1 MSEPSGRHPL
11 PASART
17 VLGFGPLALLV
28 LAQLSAASD
37 RFLITLV
44 TTPVKQDLAL
54 GDAQLGLLH
63 GSAFV
68 ILYALTMPLFGSLA
82 DRGHQRVIL
91 LVSIGL
97 WTLATLGFG
106 LAGAFAVL
114 FLSRFVLGLG
124 QAGLAPASLSLIAHG
139 SGPGRMARNVSLFTA
154 GGSLGQSFALLAG
167 GAILAWLVQ
176 RGGLAFP
183 GLGPLPPWR
192 ALFLLACLPN
202 LALIL
207 GAMAVRLPRAPPA
220 ARAGLK
226 PACSWILRRR
236 RIYLPHFAAAACAV
250 LMGRSL
256 AAWGPTLY
264 VRNHGMSPAESGIV
278 LGGLLLIGGP
288 LGHLTAGLLLDRV
301 ARARRRTAASRLL
314 GLGLMAALPPA
325 IVMAVA
331 SDRTLSL
338 AAFTLLTAVIG
349 FTAPPAVTGVQLL
362 TPVSLRGRVSALFIA
377 AVTLTAS
384 GTGPPLLGLLADIV
398 FGAEHLGRALM
409 LLYGLVGVPGIFLA
423 FRAART
429 SRPLTG
435 AGR

>member
-54 GDAQLGLLH
+54 SDAQLGLLH

-183 GLGPLPPWR
+183 
-192 ALFLLACLPN
+192 
-202 LALIL
+202 
-207 GAMAVRLPRAPPA
+207 
-220 ARAGLK
+220 
-226 PACSWILRRR
+226 
-236 RIYLPHFAAAACAV
+236 
-250 LMGRSL
+250 
-256 AAWGPTLY
+256 
-264 VRNHGMSPAESGIV
+264 
-278 LGGLLLIGGP
+278 
-288 LGHLTAGLLLDRV
+288 
-301 ARARRRTAASRLL
+301 
-314 GLGLMAALPPA
+314 
-325 IVMAVA
+325 A
-331 SDRTLSL
+331 SDRCRP
-338 AAFTLLTAVIG
+338 G
-349 FTAPPAVTGVQLL
+349 APCSSSPAC
-362 TPVSLRGRVSALFIA
+362 P
-377 AVTLTAS
+377 
-384 GTGPPLLGLLADIV
+384 
-398 FGAEHLGRALM
+398 
-409 LLYGLVGVPGIFLA
+409 
-423 FRAART
+423 T
-429 SRPLTG
+429 SR
-435 AGR
+435 